1 MSDFNDIADGD
12 GELID
17 VVADDSADGQSLYQ
31 DGELVIVVDEDAL
44 IVFAERTGLMLEDLE
59 PVRALVTGGDLAHV
73 PQFGRY
79 GDIAFH
85 SIDAQNLKL
94 GTLPE
99 AAGLA
104 EAYYR
109 NFYIGSADQV
119 ERVCHGIGTG
129 GIVADATIESYL
141 DSDGNVAADVAG
153 VASEFLG
160 NQAITGAEAAR
171 FETSGETGA
180 DTADATGEYRT
191 DF

>member
-1 MSDFNDIADGD
+1 LSDFNDIVDGN
-12 GELID
+12 GEHIE
-17 VVADDSADGQSLYQ
+17 VVADDSADGQSMYQ
-31 DGELVIVVDEDAL
+31 DGERVIAVDEDAL
-44 IVFAERTGLMLEDLE
+44 IVFAERTGLVLEDLE

-79 GDIAFH
+79 GDMAFR

-104 EAYYR
+104 AAYFR
-109 NFYIGSADQV
+109 NFYVAGADQV

-129 GIVADATIESYL
+129 GDVAGATIDAYL
-141 DSDGNVAADVAG
+141 DSDGNAAADIDG

-160 NQAITGAEAAR
+160 AQAITGTELAQ

-180 DTADATGEYRT
+180 TAEAADEYRT